1 MQRGNGTP
9 YQQLGMRL
17 SAIRHNLQ
25 ETIHEVSG
33 AVELDSDILARF
45 ERGED
50 RPSEDVLDMLISHF
64 NVKDDEADELWDL
77 AGYNSKQAYEEPPII
92 PNLMVVPTDNRII
105 YSDTANITINNFGVV
120 MNFMQNGLQNQP
132 VAIARVGMS
141 LEHAKSVLEV
151 LSATIAKA
159 EAAKTP
165 KQLPRTTK
173 TPTRKKS
180 K

>member
-17 SAIRHNLQ
+17 SAIRHKYQ

-33 AVELDSDILARF
+33 AVELESDILACF

-64 NVKDDEADELWDL
+64 NIKDDEADELWDL
-77 AGYNSKQAYEEPPII
+77 AGYNSKQTYEEPPMI
-92 PNLMVVPTDNRII
+92 PNLMVVPTDNRVI

-151 LSATIAKA
+151 LSSTIAKA
-159 EAAKTP
+159 EEAKTP
-165 KQLPRTTK
+165 KQLPRSTK